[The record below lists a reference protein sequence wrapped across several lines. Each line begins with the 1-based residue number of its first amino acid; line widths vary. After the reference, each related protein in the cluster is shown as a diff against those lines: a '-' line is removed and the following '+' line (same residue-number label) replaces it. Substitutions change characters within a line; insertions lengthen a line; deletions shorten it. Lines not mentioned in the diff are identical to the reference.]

1 MKELLF
7 KQNPWWEGKKDYHVE
22 KWESMKIRWIPKWI
36 KNISLKPYSLNFIV
50 GPRQTGKTTGVKLL
64 IRKLLKEFRAESIFY
79 FDCTLL
85 ADMESLRRV
94 LDEYLEIKKLER
106 IENSFIFLDEVT
118 SLKDW
123 WRIVKGYVDMGI
135 FKNDVLIISGS
146 SSLKLKREA
155 ELFPG
160 RRGKG
165 KDIFVLPLTFREFL
179 EVNGIVIESTGKVE
193 EDMKSLWRIE
203 GGIREKFKVYLN
215 VGGFPISI
223 NEDPTAELQLISSIE
238 SELLRTGK
246 SLELTKAILSTIFK
260 KAPSP
265 LSFSTIGSDVGVSYK
280 TAQDYLEVLQN
291 LFILNVALFKRD
303 EIKWRKERKF
313 FFSDPFLTRTLSLWC
328 GEKYLESAFY
338 EWIVQE
344 HLWRKFGSVYY
355 FRNRF
360 EIDCIAGSLKIE
372 VKVGKPHRD
381 YPKNV
386 LILDLENLPIF
397 LAVL

>member
-64 IRKLLKEFRAESIFY
+64 IRKLLKKFRAESIFY

>member
-1 MKELLF
+1 MRELLF
-7 KQNPWWEGKKDYHVE
+7 KQNPWWEGKKDYHIE

-36 KNISLKPYSLNFIV
+36 KNISLNPYSLNFIV
-50 GPRQTGKTTGVKLL
+50 GPRQTGKTTGIKLL
-64 IRKLLKEFRAESIFY
+64 IKKLLKKFRAESIFY

-94 LDEYLEIKKLER
+94 LDEYFEVKRLER
-106 IENSFIFLDEVT
+106 IESSFIFLDEVT

-135 FKNDVLIISGS
+135 LKNDVLIISGS

-203 GGIREKFKVYLN
+203 GEIREKFKVYLN

-246 SLELTKAILSTIFK
+246 SLGLAKAILSTIFK

-313 FFSDPFLTRTLSLWC
+313 FFSDPFLAKTLSLWC

-344 HLWRKFGSVYY
+344 HLWRKFSSVYY

-372 VKVGKPHRD
+372 VKIGKPHRD